1 MLSGVPKEGIGPAY
15 NSHDHE
21 NGVFLKKNHY
31 ASIQCPLICVQFT
44 SPTLAPTPTVSLNAF
59 ISWVGV
65 TYLRHSL
72 MVTVKMRES
81 WDKPGYLLI
90 LFCYCHCCP
99 HQAEASILWGHQGQ
113 CIHLLVLF
121 LLFESEGDKVCE
133 FKFSV
138 FVAPSCWTPLKSE
151 ESDIPKSEHLG
162 SSLFRCCHIEV
173 FLRTH
178 HKDYFKSCKFACG
191 SFQFGAVS
199 AWELFVDGNMHCFLV
214 LFFWVCLHEQPTFSL

>member
-65 TYLRHSL
+65 TYLRRSL

-81 WDKPGYLLI
+81 
-90 LFCYCHCCP
+90 
-99 HQAEASILWGHQGQ
+99 
-113 CIHLLVLF
+113 
-121 LLFESEGDKVCE
+121 
-133 FKFSV
+133 
-138 FVAPSCWTPLKSE
+138 
-151 ESDIPKSEHLG
+151 
-162 SSLFRCCHIEV
+162 
-173 FLRTH
+173 
-178 HKDYFKSCKFACG
+178 
-191 SFQFGAVS
+191 
-199 AWELFVDGNMHCFLV
+199 
-214 LFFWVCLHEQPTFSL
+214 